1 MTVIEKIYGKQL
13 ADKEDVQALR
23 LQVEEVKINLTQYRR
38 SDISIPLHSF
48 GADVVFHE
56 IISRDL
62 FEDLNKDLLIK
73 VLVPID
79 KVLEEV
85 EMTRDD
91 IDEVVLVGGST
102 RIPKVRE
109 LVAEYFNMEPNT
121 SVEPELA
128 VATGVSIQA
137 GIIGGMWPLT
147 VSAVE
152 LPTAVRKIHIHWLLF
167 RY

>member
-1 MTVIEKIYGKQL
+1 MIYLKTVIEKRYGHPL
-13 ADKEDVQALR
+13 TDKEDLQALR
-23 LQVEEVKINLTQYRR
+23 LQVEEAKINLTENVC
-38 SDISIPLHSF
+38 SDIALQLHSF
-48 GADVVFHE
+48 GEDVMFHE
-56 IISRDL
+56 ILTRDL

-73 VLVPID
+73 VLEPID
-79 KVLEEV
+79 KVLETV

-109 LVAEYFNMEPNT
+109 LVTEYFDKEPNT
-121 SVEPELA
+121 SIEPELA

-152 LPTAVRKIHIHWLLF
+152 LPTAVTKIHIH
-167 RY
+167 